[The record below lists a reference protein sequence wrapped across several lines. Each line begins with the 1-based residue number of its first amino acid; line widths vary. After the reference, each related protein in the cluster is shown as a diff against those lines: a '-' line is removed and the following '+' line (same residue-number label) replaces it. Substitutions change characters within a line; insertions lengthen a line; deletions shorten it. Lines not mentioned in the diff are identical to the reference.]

1 VRPRNTPPLLVAALL
16 LGTMSA
22 VSASALDDIRARGK
36 LIIATDA
43 TYPPFEFVDKEVLQ
57 GFDIDLG
64 NEIGKELHLKVQWS
78 PMAWSGVLAAPET
91 RKADLIMSGMTIT
104 EERKKGYGFSRPY
117 FLSGQVIARRRGDAG
132 LRGPRDLRGKTV
144 AVQQETTGQKAAE
157 KLGLPADHIKKFETL
172 QDALVDV
179 INKRSD
185 AAIGD
190 LPALQWL
197 ISKSYPNLEIAGD
210 VFVHENVGIATRH
223 GETVLIAAL
232 NAALDRI
239 MVDGRYTRIYEH
251 WIGAAV
257 TTASLAALDR
267 VSDQGTPVPKLA
279 QIPKTNTGTGGTPP
293 PGSGVGVTI
302 HWELLGSVLPPL
314 LRGARMTLFLTAL
327 VLLLGVPAGLLVA
340 LARLSGFRPLTVA
353 ATIYVE
359 AVRGTPL
366 LMQIYV
372 IYFVLPACGINLPQ
386 LTTAITAL
394 SLNAAAYISEIFRA
408 GIQSIDAGQTEAAQ
422 ALGMSRAS
430 AMRWVILP
438 QTLRRVLPPLTNEAV
453 ALLKDSSLVSIIAL
467 TELMRVGTQI
477 AANTGAATTIYL
489 AVAFIYLAMTL
500 PLTHLVRYLE
510 AKWQPVSTGRRTAR
524 RATEMVGT

>member
-1 VRPRNTPPLLVAALL
+1 MRGVLGVILALCAA
-16 LGTMSA
+16 A
-22 VSASALDDIRARGK
+22 SASAAALDDIRTRGK

-64 NEIGKELHLKVQWS
+64 NEIGKELRLTVEWS

-91 RKADLIMSGMTIT
+91 GKADLIMSGMTIT

-117 FLSGQVIARRRGDAG
+117 FLSGQVIARRRGDNAVR
-132 LRGPRDLRGKTV
+132 LPKDLHRKMV

-157 KLGLPADHIKKFETL
+157 KLGLAADRIKKFETL

-179 INKRSD
+179 LNRRAD

-197 ISKSYPNLEIAGD
+197 LNKSYPNLEIAGE
-210 VFVHENVGIATRH
+210 VFVHENLGIATRH
-223 GETVLIAAL
+223 GETELVAAL

-239 MVDGRYTRIYEH
+239 MVDGRYARIYEH
-251 WIGAAV
+251 WIGTPL
-257 TTASLAALDR
+257 TTASLGALDR

-279 QIPKTNTGTGGTPP
+279 ERAKPSAGQGGSAR
-293 PGSGVGVTI
+293 PGARAGVTI
-302 HWELLGSVLPPL
+302 RWELLGSALPSL
-314 LRGARMTLFLTAL
+314 LRGARMTLLLTL
-327 VLLLGVPAGLLVA
+327 TVLLLGVPAGLMVA
-340 LARLSGFRPLTVA
+340 LARLSGFRPLATA

-372 IYFVLPACGINLPQ
+372 IYFVLPASGINLPQ
-386 LTTAITAL
+386 LTTAIAAL

-408 GIQSIDAGQTEAAQ
+408 GIQSIDAGQMEAAQ
-422 ALGMSRAS
+422 ALGMSRSS

-467 TELMRVGTQI
+467 SELMRVGTQI

-489 AVAFIYLAMTL
+489 AVALIYLAMTL

-510 AKWQPVSTGRRTAR
+510 AKWQPVSAGRRPDR
-524 RATEMVGT
+524 RTEVAVGKKP